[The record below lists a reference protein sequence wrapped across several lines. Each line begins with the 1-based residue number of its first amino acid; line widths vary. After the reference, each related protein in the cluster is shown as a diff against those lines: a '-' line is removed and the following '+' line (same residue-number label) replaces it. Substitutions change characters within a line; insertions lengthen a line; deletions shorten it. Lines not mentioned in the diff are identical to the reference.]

1 MKIKEMT
8 ATFGKLDKASLKLSP
23 GLNILEAPNE
33 GGKSTWSAFLRA
45 MLYGIPTNQRDKT
58 GFLAEKNRYQPWSGA
73 PMEGTMTVEWQ
84 GREVL
89 LRRKAKGSAP
99 FAAFEA
105 VDAATG
111 APIPELTAA
120 TAGEL
125 LIGAEREVFERSA
138 FVGQSALAVDGA
150 PGLEKRIAGL
160 LTAGQEEVSFSQV
173 ERQLKDW
180 RNRRQH
186 NKTGLIPKLEQ
197 EIAEGEALL
206 ARFRSARQQ
215 REEGMADLETLREQK
230 AELETEKAAH
240 KALAEQA
247 KWEQYEK
254 AYEEYRAAR
263 KEYEDTAA
271 LFQNLPEPDKLS
283 SAQEDLQYIQALAAS
298 LRIKDG
304 ELQRAREEAP
314 EPGGA
319 AGLTAGNLLACGLA
333 AVAAALVAFFVGY
346 RFSDFPGSGSTAAMV
361 QNLVYHPL
369 SFGGLGFLAL
379 LVGVGAGAL
388 TALFLKRS
396 KGKKQERQAYLAWEE
411 RVAALEREADA
422 LRTERSERLNALLVF
437 VHTFAPTVTNEF
449 GISAALSR
457 AAQGESRMAPAKA
470 RLEGAVRVVE
480 LAKAALG
487 NNPQRPVQVPVQP
500 QRSYQETVARL
511 AVVSEEL
518 SRKERMVA
526 AAEGELRSL
535 GDPDRAEAELEAKK
549 EELERRREE
558 YGALTL
564 ALDVLGEANNAM
576 QARFSPALNRRA
588 GELMA
593 ALTGGKY
600 DSLSLTRTFEALA
613 RETGQVLPRSV
624 LSLSQ
629 GTADQLYLAVRLA
642 VCDLTLPAGDPP
654 PLILDDALANFDD
667 ERMVLA
673 LEHLRSRS
681 ERQQI
686 LLFTCHSREGAWAEG
701 KPGVSRLRL
710 NDRK

>member
-1 MKIKEMT
+1 
-8 ATFGKLDKASLKLSP
+8 
-23 GLNILEAPNE
+23 
-33 GGKSTWSAFLRA
+33 
-45 MLYGIPTNQRDKT
+45 
-58 GFLAEKNRYQPWSGA
+58 
-73 PMEGTMTVEWQ
+73 MTVQWQ

-89 LRRKAKGSAP
+89 LRRKARGSAP

-111 APIPELTAA
+111 APVPELTAA
-120 TAGEL
+120 TVGEA

-160 LTAGQEEVSFSQV
+160 LTAGQEEVSFTQV

-186 NKTGLIPKLEQ
+186 NRTGLIPRLEQ
-197 EIAEGEALL
+197 EIGEGEAVLE
-206 ARFRSARQQ
+206 RFRSARRQ
-215 REEGMADLETLREQK
+215 REEGMADLEALRAQK
-230 AELETEKAAH
+230 AELEAEKAAH

-247 KWEQYEK
+247 KWEQYDR

-263 KEYEDTAA
+263 QEYEDAAA
-271 LFQNLPEPDKLS
+271 LFRNLPEPDKLS
-283 SAQEDLQYIQALAAS
+283 SAQEDLQYIQGLAAS

-304 ELQRAREEAP
+304 ELRRVREEAP
-314 EPGGA
+314 EPAGT
-319 AGLTAGNLLACGLA
+319 AGLTPWDLLTCALIA
-333 AVAAALVAFFVGY
+333 AVTALVTVFVGY
-346 RFSDFPGSGSTAAMV
+346 RFSDYPGSGSAAAMV

-369 SFGGLGFLAL
+369 SFAGLGFLAL
-379 LVGVGAGAL
+379 LAGVGAGAL
-388 TALFLKRS
+388 AALLFKRS
-396 KGKKQERQAYLAWEE
+396 KGKKQDRQAHAAWEE
-411 RVAALEREADA
+411 RLAALEREMDA
-422 LRTERSERLNALLVF
+422 LRTERSERLNALLTF
-437 VHTFAPTVTNEF
+437 VHTFASTVTNEF

-470 RLEGAVRVVE
+470 RLEGAVRVAE

-487 NNPQRPVQVPVQP
+487 KDPQRPAQVPAP
-500 QRSYQETVARL
+500 PGRSYQETVARL

-558 YGALTL
+558 YDALTL
-564 ALDVLGEANNAM
+564 ALEVLVEANNAM

-600 DSLSLTRTFEALA
+600 DSLSLTRTFDALA

-624 LSLSQ
+624 LSLSR
-629 GTADQLYLAVRLA
+629 GTADQLYLSVRLA
-642 VCDLTLPAGDPP
+642 VCDLTLPEQNPP

-667 ERMVLA
+667 ERMALA
-673 LEHLRSRS
+673 LEHLLERSKK
-681 ERQQI
+681 QQI
-686 LLFTCHSREGAWAEG
+686 LLLTCHSREGSWAGG

-710 NDRK
+710 N